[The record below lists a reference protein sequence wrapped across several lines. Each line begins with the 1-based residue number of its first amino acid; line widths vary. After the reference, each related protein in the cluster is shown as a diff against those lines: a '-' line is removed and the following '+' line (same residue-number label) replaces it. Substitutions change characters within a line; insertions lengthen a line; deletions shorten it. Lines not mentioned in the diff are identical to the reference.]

1 MNKQFSARFA
11 QIVDSMGINPTE
23 FARRARIPQGTVS
36 KCLNGHVPTARILLR
51 IAKLSGKSVDW
62 LLLGNEGR
70 SGAGYVAEQP
80 ARYGRSGRGAKKKT
94 DEELWVEKLRKL
106 LRGKNRQKT
115 KTIKDLLNVLSRGK

>member
-1 MNKQFSARFA
+1 MNKQFSLRFS
-11 QIVDSMGINPTE
+11 QIIDAMGVNPTE

-62 LLLGNEGR
+62 LLLG

-80 ARYGRSGRGAKKKT
+80 ARYGRSARVSGKKT
-94 DEELWVEKLRKL
+94 DEELWVEKLRNL
-106 LRGKNRQKT
+106 LRGKNRQKSQA
-115 KTIKDLLNVLSRGK
+115 IKDVLAALSRK

>member
-23 FARRARIPQGTVS
+23 FARRAKIPQGTVS

-51 IAKLSGKSVDW
+51 ISKLSGKSVDW
-62 LLLGNEGR
+62 LLIGSESR

-80 ARYGRSGRGAKKKT
+80 ARYGRAGRAAKKNS
-94 DEELWVEKLRKL
+94 EEEQWVGKLRKL
-106 LRGKNRQKT
+106 LRGNNRGKT
-115 KTIKDLLNVLSRGK
+115 KAIKDLLNVLSR